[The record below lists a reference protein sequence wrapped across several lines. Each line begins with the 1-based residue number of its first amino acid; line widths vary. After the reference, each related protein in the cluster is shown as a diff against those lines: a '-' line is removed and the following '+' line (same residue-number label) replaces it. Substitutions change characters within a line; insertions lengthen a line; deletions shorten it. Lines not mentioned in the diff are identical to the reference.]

1 MYLVSKMGLPNGNT
15 SNPIIVE
22 NIVTFRRN
30 QVPLE
35 IYSIPEIS
43 EKRKTTDVAFLIT
56 FALGVVILVSIY

>member
-1 MYLVSKMGLPNGNT
+1 MGLPNGNT

-43 EKRKTTDVAFLIT
+43 EKRKTIDVAFLIT